1 MARLL
6 RSCATQTFLKDAA
19 AATASG
25 AEEKTEAM
33 CALDRARDARE
44 LTPLQVAVKGCHARF
59 AEESAAAACQCGPGL
74 ACPTAPIK
82 PP

>member
-1 MARLL
+1 VAVARLL
-6 RSCATQTFLKDAA
+6 RSCALQTFPKDAA
-19 AATASG
+19 VATASG
-25 AEEKTEAM
+25 AEEEKEAM

-74 ACPTAPIK
+74 AMPMAPM
-82 PP
+82 